1 MQAVSGS
8 MVLRKHRHKAPCLKI
23 RLSHGGRQ
31 QGNSKPSQ
39 RRLAQNLGGVSIET
53 ASDPHLFRRM
63 VWPMKNPGGEAAMM
77 AKAHA
82 IVFDQIS
89 KLSRNAF
96 F

>member
-1 MQAVSGS
+1 
-8 MVLRKHRHKAPCLKI
+8 
-23 RLSHGGRQ
+23 
-31 QGNSKPSQ
+31 
-39 RRLAQNLGGVSIET
+39 
-53 ASDPHLFRRM
+53 M

-96 F
+96 FLR